1 MICNYYPEIDS
12 LSINL
17 PERRSQEVSVKNGV
31 EYVMIQT
38 DAFQKMLGV
47 DPIQLQAF
55 RPDEIQ
61 VLNKRI
67 STRKVNGKTG
77 LFIACPIRNKEVQ
90 LEREEY
96 MRQLYGRRLLEEY
109 KYPKDRLKFEYSISF
124 GQETRR
130 ADIVVLDKDQ
140 QDTPY
145 IIVEVKKPGLL
156 AGKAQL
162 RFYCNVTGAPIGIW
176 TNGQQTSYYHRKYP
190 NYFEEI
196 TDIPNAEQTLA
207 DIFSEP
213 FTLKT
218 LILKD
223 KLVTEQKSLKDI
235 ILELEDEVLTNAGVN
250 VFEEVFKLIFTKLY
264 DEFKSEKDK
273 ENIDRF
279 LCQHLSPPDEKHI
292 RDYKSLV
299 AEIQDDSFRQMKFRN
314 TGQTDTELRA
324 VLQRLFDGA
333 RSQWPGIFPEISTFK
348 LSDKHLSICVSSLQN
363 AKLFNAN
370 LQGVEDAFEH
380 LFGERGGGLS
390 FTPRHVVDMCVKML
404 NPKRGESMI
413 DPAAGT
419 CRFPIYTVF
428 KITGTSFINAK
439 IPTEEKGYARKVFGI
454 DFSETAVR
462 VARVLNLIAEN
473 GVTNILPLNVLD
485 YQRWDD
491 IAANHSVWSIVYG
504 EGFDRLKALRAE
516 KNGNRLFNFDI
527 LMVHP
532 PFGGP
537 VKDSH
542 ILNQYK
548 LDSQE
553 EHERPRIRVRHETL
567 FIERSLDLL
576 KPGGRM
582 AIILPQNIFNNTAD
596 KSVRDFIAAH
606 ARILAVVGLNAN
618 TFKPRVS
625 IKTSVLFLQKWN
637 NDPEKGPLC
646 PRVDDYPAFLA
657 TSEQSGKDNAGNYI
671 YLTNNDGSPIV
682 EHDLHNHDDE
692 LPDGIAEA
700 FIEWAKHEGLS
711 FWS

>member
-1 MICNYYPEIDS
+1 
-12 LSINL
+12 
-17 PERRSQEVSVKNGV
+17 
-31 EYVMIQT
+31 MIQIDT
-38 DAFQKMLGV
+38 FQKMLGV
-47 DPIQLQAF
+47 DPVELQAF

-61 VLNKRI
+61 LVNKGI

-77 LFIACPIRNKEVQ
+77 LFIACPIRDKEIQ

-96 MRQLYGRRLLEEY
+96 IRQLYGRRLLEEY
-109 KYPKDRLKFEYSISF
+109 EYPKDRLKFEYPISL

-145 IIVEVKKPGLL
+145 IIVEVKKAWLL
-156 AGKAQL
+156 AGKTQL
-162 RFYCNVTGAPIGIW
+162 RFYCNATGAPIGVW
-176 TNGQQTSYYHRKYP
+176 TNGQQTSYYHRKHP

-196 TDIPNAEQTLA
+196 TDIPNAGQTLA
-207 DIFSEP
+207 DILSEP
-213 FTLKT
+213 FTLKS

-223 KLVTEQKSLKDI
+223 KLVGARKSLTDI
-235 ILELEDEVLTNAGVN
+235 ILELEDEVLANAGVN

-264 DEFKSEKDK
+264 DEFKSQKDQ

-279 LCQHLSPPDEKHI
+279 LCQHLSPSDEKHV
-292 RDYKSLV
+292 RDYKSVV

-314 TGQTDTELRA
+314 IGQTDTELRV
-324 VLQRLFDGA
+324 VLQKLFDGA
-333 RSQWPGIFPEISTFK
+333 RSQWPGVFPEISTFK
-348 LSDKHLSICVSSLQN
+348 LSDRHLSICVSSLQN
-363 AKLFNAN
+363 VKLFNAN
-370 LQGVEDAFEH
+370 LQGVEDAFDH
-380 LFGERGGGLS
+380 LLGGRGGGWS

-419 CRFPIYTVF
+419 CRFPIHTVF

-439 IPTEEKGYARKVFGI
+439 ILTEEKEYVRKVFGI

-473 GVTNILPLNVLD
+473 EATNILPLNVLD
-485 YQRWDD
+485 YERWDD
-491 IAANHSVWSIVYG
+491 IAENYSVWHKVYG
-504 EGFDRLKALRAE
+504 EGFDRLKVLRTE
-516 KNGNRLFNFDI
+516 KGGNRLFNFDI

-537 VKDSH
+537 IKDRH
-542 ILNQYK
+542 LLNQYR
-548 LDSQE
+548 LGSQE
-553 EHERPRIRVRHETL
+553 DHERPRIRVRHETL

-582 AIILPQNIFNNTAD
+582 AIILPQSFFNNAVD

-606 ARILAVVGLNAN
+606 ARILAVVGLHAD
-618 TFKPRVS
+618 TFKPSTS

-637 NDPEKGPLC
+637 SDAKKGPLC
-646 PRVDDYPAFLA
+646 SKVDDYPVFLA
-657 TSEQSGKDNAGNYI
+657 TSEQGGKDNAGNYI

-682 EHDLHNHDDE
+682 EHDLHNHNGE

-700 FIEWAKHEGLS
+700 FIEWAKREELS